1 MICGG
6 TQSGGALGC
15 GGRQEGEAVV
25 CGGRQKG
32 GAVGCVSIY
41 GEVSRECSALRLV
54 LCMFLD

>member
-25 CGGRQKG
+25 CGGRQEG

-54 LCMFLD
+54 